1 MNTFVP
7 EALEAADAAPAV
19 ERPPWTQR
27 FRSIVIE
34 GPIGAGKTSL
44 AAKFA
49 ARFGYAP
56 LLEAPNENPFLAKFY
71 RDSTRYAL
79 PTQLFFLFQR
89 IDQLREITQKDM
101 FSELV
106 VSDFMIEKDPLFAR
120 LTLSDDELSLYRK
133 IYEVQQPQAPAA
145 DLVIVLQASADTLIE
160 RINMRGVKMEQHM
173 SEDYLRRLNEA
184 YTDYFHHYEASP
196 VLIINTEQLNPI
208 SREEDFNALIQQI
221 AGFKGRRSY
230 FNAAGRAS

>member
-1 MNTFVP
+1 VKPWRLTRRAEGSV
-7 EALEAADAAPAV
+7 V
-19 ERPPWTQR
+19 EIFAWT
-27 FRSIVIE
+27 
-34 GPIGAGKTSL
+34 L
-44 AAKFA
+44 D
-49 ARFGYAP
+49 RFGERQAI
-56 LLEAPNENPFLAKFY
+56 AY
-71 RDSTRYAL
+71 R
-79 PTQLFFLFQR
+79 
-89 IDQLREITQKDM
+89 
-101 FSELV
+101 
-106 VSDFMIEKDPLFAR
+106 
-120 LTLSDDELSLYRK
+120 
-133 IYEVQQPQAPAA
+133 
-145 DLVIVLQASADTLIE
+145 DTLIE